1 MFRFIIIIITKTR
14 IKAFFKLGRRR
25 TLEISLFEKTE
36 KVTHRMGKKEKKVLD
51 ESKTED
57 SNEPSYEDRL
67 QYVSVIAEPMASKK
81 LAKKVTS

>member
-81 LAKKVTS
+81 LAKKVTF